1 MKDFLKFTFA
11 SLLGNLIGLV
21 LTTTLGIGG
30 LIFLVIM
37 VASQDSGPLVK
48 DKSVLV
54 FDLALSVSDTGPNPS
69 TSEAL
74 QELLSEDSPTS
85 IQLRTLVQT
94 IDQASKDD
102 KIVALYLQGTNTPI
116 STGLANLKEIRQ
128 ALQRFKDSGKTI
140 IAYDID
146 WTAPEY
152 YLASVANQVV
162 INPLGSLDIK
172 GLSSQVMFLTGALEK
187 YGIGVQVIRVGKY
200 KAAVEPFLLKKLSPE
215 NREQTQ
221 KLLGDL
227 WGEWLRTIAPSRK
240 VTPQQLQAFSNT
252 EGILLADTALK
263 GKLVDRVA
271 YGDEVITDFKK
282 MTGESKE
289 KSQQFRQISINSYSR
304 IPEVADINNGNQ
316 NSKNKI
322 AIVYAE
328 GEIVDGSGTSSQIGG
343 DRLAKELRKLRLDEK
358 VKAVVLRVNSPG
370 GSATASEVIGREVDL
385 IRKQKP
391 VIVSMGNFAASGGY
405 WIAMGADQI
414 FAQANTVT
422 GSIGVFG
429 LLFNIQDIASK
440 NGITWDIVK
449 TSKFADIQT
458 NSRPKSPE
466 ELARLQKVVNLIY
479 DRFIS
484 NVATHRKL
492 PKNQVQEI
500 AQGRVWSGS
509 QAKQLGLVDEI
520 GGLDAAIAAA
530 AKKANLGEDWTL
542 KEPAKP
548 RTLEER
554 ILDNLTGEN
563 LTKIPTPVDP
573 LTREFIRLQEELL
586 MIKEMNDPK
595 GIYTRLPFNL
605 KIE

>member
-30 LIFLVIM
+30 LIFLVILM
-37 VASQDSGPLVK
+37 ASQESGPLVK

-128 ALQRFKDSGKTI
+128 ALERFKKSGKTI

-146 WTAPEY
+146 WTVPEY

-263 GKLVDRVA
+263 GKLVDQVA
-271 YGDEVITDFKK
+271 YSDEVIADFKK

-492 PKNQVQEI
+492 SKNQVQEI

-554 ILDNLTGEN
+554 ILDNLTGDN

-573 LTREFIRLQEELL
+573 ITREFIRLQEELL

>member
-128 ALQRFKDSGKTI
+128 ALERFKKSGKTI

-263 GKLVDRVA
+263 GKLVDQVA
-271 YGDEVITDFKK
+271 YSDEVIADFKK

-492 PKNQVQEI
+492 PKNKVQEI

-554 ILDNLTGEN
+554 ILDNLTGDN

>member
-30 LIFLVIM
+30 LIFLVILM
-37 VASQDSGPLVK
+37 ASQESGPLVK

-128 ALQRFKDSGKTI
+128 ALERFKKSGKTI

-146 WTAPEY
+146 WTVPEY

-263 GKLVDRVA
+263 GKLVDQVA
-271 YGDEVITDFKK
+271 YSDEVIADFKK

-492 PKNQVQEI
+492 SKNQVQEI
-500 AQGRVWSGS
+500 AQGRVWSGA

-554 ILDNLTGEN
+554 ILDNLTGDN

>member
-30 LIFLVIM
+30 LIFLVILM
-37 VASQDSGPLVK
+37 ASQESGPLVK

-128 ALQRFKDSGKTI
+128 ALERFKKSGKTI

-146 WTAPEY
+146 WTVPEY

-263 GKLVDRVA
+263 GKLVDQVA
-271 YGDEVITDFKK
+271 YSDEVIADFKK

-289 KSQQFRQISINSYSR
+289 KSQQFRQISINSYSI

-492 PKNQVQEI
+492 PKNKVQEI

-554 ILDNLTGEN
+554 ILEN
-563 LTKIPTPVDP
+563 LAGDNFTKIPTPVDP

>member
-1 MKDFLKFTFA
+1 
-11 SLLGNLIGLV
+11 
-21 LTTTLGIGG
+21 
-30 LIFLVIM
+30 M
-37 VASQDSGPLVK
+37 VQRGSSSRRG
-48 DKSVLV
+48 
-54 FDLALSVSDTGPNPS
+54 
-69 TSEAL
+69 
-74 QELLSEDSPTS
+74 
-85 IQLRTLVQT
+85 
-94 IDQASKDD
+94 
-102 KIVALYLQGTNTPI
+102 
-116 STGLANLKEIRQ
+116 RQ
-128 ALQRFKDSGKTI
+128 A
-140 IAYDID
+140 
-146 WTAPEY
+146 
-152 YLASVANQVV
+152 V
-162 INPLGSLDIK
+162 
-172 GLSSQVMFLTGALEK
+172 
-187 YGIGVQVIRVGKY
+187 GIGVQVIRVGKY

-289 KSQQFRQISINSYSR
+289 KSQQFRQISISSYSR

-554 ILDNLTGEN
+554 ILDNLTGDN

>member
-554 ILDNLTGEN
+554 ILEN
-563 LTKIPTPVDP
+563 LAGDNFTKIPTPVDP

>member
-30 LIFLVIM
+30 LIFLVILM
-37 VASQDSGPLVK
+37 ASQESGPLVK

-128 ALQRFKDSGKTI
+128 ALERFKKSGKTI

-146 WTAPEY
+146 WTVPEY

-263 GKLVDRVA
+263 GKLVDQVA
-271 YGDEVITDFKK
+271 YSDEVIADFKK
-282 MTGESKE
+282 MTGESQD
-289 KSQQFRQISINSYSR
+289 KSQQFRQISINSYSK

-328 GEIVDGSGTSSQIGG
+328 GEIVDGSGTSSQIGS

-492 PKNQVQEI
+492 SKNQVQEI
-500 AQGRVWSGS
+500 AQGRVWSGA

-554 ILDNLTGEN
+554 ILDNLTGDN

>member
-21 LTTTLGIGG
+21 LITTMGIGG
-30 LIFLVIM
+30 LIFLAVMI
-37 VASQDSGPLVK
+37 ANQDSGPQVK

-102 KIVALYLQGTNTPI
+102 RIVAIYLQGTNTPI

-252 EGILLADTALK
+252 EGILLADKALK
-263 GKLVDRVA
+263 GKLVDQVS
-271 YGDEVITDFKK
+271 YGDEVITNFKK

-289 KSQQFRQISINSYSR
+289 KSQQFRQISINSYSKT
-304 IPEVADINNGNQ
+304 PEVADNNSGNQ
-316 NSKNKI
+316 NSDNKI

-370 GSATASEVIGREVDL
+370 GSATASEVIGREVQL

-391 VIVSMGNFAASGGY
+391 VIVSMGNYAASGGY

-414 FAQANTVT
+414 FAEANTVT

-449 TSKFADIQT
+449 TGKFADIQT

-466 ELARLQKVVNLIY
+466 ELARLQSVVNLIY

-484 NVATHRKL
+484 NVATNRKL
-492 PKNQVQEI
+492 TKDQVQEI

-509 QAKQLGLVDEI
+509 EAKQLGLVDEI
-520 GGLDAAIAAA
+520 GGLDAAIAFA
-530 AKKANLGEDWTL
+530 AKKANLGDDWKL

-548 RTLEER
+548 R
-554 ILDNLTGEN
+554 NGACAALTH
-563 LTKIPTPVDP
+563 PT
-573 LTREFIRLQEELL
+573 
-586 MIKEMNDPK
+586 N
-595 GIYTRLPFNL
+595 
-605 KIE
+605 

>member
-263 GKLVDRVA
+263 GKLVDQVA
-271 YGDEVITDFKK
+271 YSDEVIADFKK

-492 PKNQVQEI
+492 SKNQVQEI
-500 AQGRVWSGS
+500 AQGRVWSGA

-554 ILDNLTGEN
+554 ILDNLTGDN

-573 LTREFIRLQEELL
+573 ITREFIRLQEELL

>member
-263 GKLVDRVA
+263 GKLVDQVA
-271 YGDEVITDFKK
+271 YSDEVIADFKK

-492 PKNQVQEI
+492 SKNQVQEI
-500 AQGRVWSGS
+500 AQGRVWSGA

-554 ILDNLTGEN
+554 ILEN
-563 LTKIPTPVDP
+563 LAGDNFTKIPTPVDP

>member
-30 LIFLVIM
+30 LIFLVILM
-37 VASQDSGPLVK
+37 ASQESGPLVK

-128 ALQRFKDSGKTI
+128 ALERFKKSGKTI

-146 WTAPEY
+146 WTVPEY

-263 GKLVDRVA
+263 GKLVDQVA
-271 YGDEVITDFKK
+271 YSDEVIADFKK

-492 PKNQVQEI
+492 PKNKVQEI

-554 ILDNLTGEN
+554 ILDNLTGDN

>member
-30 LIFLVIM
+30 LIFLVILM
-37 VASQDSGPLVK
+37 ASQESGPLVK

-128 ALQRFKDSGKTI
+128 ALERFKKSGKTI

-146 WTAPEY
+146 WTVPEY

-263 GKLVDRVA
+263 GKLVDQVA
-271 YGDEVITDFKK
+271 YSDEVIADFKK

-492 PKNQVQEI
+492 SKNQVQEI
-500 AQGRVWSGS
+500 AQGRVWSGA

-554 ILDNLTGEN
+554 ILEN
-563 LTKIPTPVDP
+563 LAGDNFTKIPTPVDP

>member
-263 GKLVDRVA
+263 GKLVDQVA
-271 YGDEVITDFKK
+271 YSDEVIADFKK

-492 PKNQVQEI
+492 SKNQVQEI
-500 AQGRVWSGS
+500 AQGRVWSGA

-554 ILDNLTGEN
+554 ILDNLTGDN

>member
-128 ALQRFKDSGKTI
+128 ALERFKKSGKTI

-146 WTAPEY
+146 WTVPEY

-263 GKLVDRVA
+263 GKLVDQVA
-271 YGDEVITDFKK
+271 YSDEVIADFKK

-492 PKNQVQEI
+492 PKNKVQEI

-554 ILDNLTGEN
+554 ILDNLTGDN

>member
-30 LIFLVIM
+30 LIFLVILM
-37 VASQDSGPLVK
+37 ASQESGPLVK

-128 ALQRFKDSGKTI
+128 ALERFKKSGKTI

-146 WTAPEY
+146 WTVPEY

-263 GKLVDRVA
+263 GKLVDQVA
-271 YGDEVITDFKK
+271 YSDEVIADFKK
-282 MTGESKE
+282 MTGESQD
-289 KSQQFRQISINSYSR
+289 KSQQFRQISINSYSK

-328 GEIVDGSGTSSQIGG
+328 GEIVDGSGTSSQIGS

-492 PKNQVQEI
+492 SKNQVQEI
-500 AQGRVWSGS
+500 AQGRVWSGA

-554 ILDNLTGEN
+554 ILENLAGDN

>member
-21 LTTTLGIGG
+21 LITTMGIGG
-30 LIFLVIM
+30 LIFLAVMI
-37 VASQDSGPLVK
+37 ANQDSGPQVK

-102 KIVALYLQGTNTPI
+102 RIVAIYLQGTNTPI

-252 EGILLADTALK
+252 EGILLADKALK
-263 GKLVDRVA
+263 GKLVDQVS
-271 YGDEVITDFKK
+271 YGDEVITNFKK

-289 KSQQFRQISINSYSR
+289 KSQQFRQISINSYSKT
-304 IPEVADINNGNQ
+304 PEVADNNSGNQ
-316 NSKNKI
+316 NSNNKI

-370 GSATASEVIGREVDL
+370 GSATASEVIGREVQL

-391 VIVSMGNFAASGGY
+391 VIVSMGNYAASGGY

-414 FAQANTVT
+414 FAEANTVT

-449 TSKFADIQT
+449 TGKFADIQT

-466 ELARLQKVVNLIY
+466 ELARLQSVVNLIY

-484 NVATHRKL
+484 NVATNRKL
-492 PKNQVQEI
+492 TKDQVQEI

-509 QAKQLGLVDEI
+509 EAKQLGLVDEI
-520 GGLDAAIAAA
+520 GGLDAAIAFA
-530 AKKANLGEDWTL
+530 AKKANLGDDWKL

-554 ILDNLTGEN
+554 ILENLAGDN
-563 LTKIPTPVDP
+563 LTKIATPVDP
-573 LTREFIRLQEELL
+573 LTREFLRLQEELS
-586 MIKEMNDPK
+586 MIKTMNDPK

-605 KIE
+605 RIE

>member
-1 MKDFLKFTFA
+1 
-11 SLLGNLIGLV
+11 
-21 LTTTLGIGG
+21 
-30 LIFLVIM
+30 
-37 VASQDSGPLVK
+37 
-48 DKSVLV
+48 
-54 FDLALSVSDTGPNPS
+54 
-69 TSEAL
+69 
-74 QELLSEDSPTS
+74 
-85 IQLRTLVQT
+85 
-94 IDQASKDD
+94 
-102 KIVALYLQGTNTPI
+102 
-116 STGLANLKEIRQ
+116 
-128 ALQRFKDSGKTI
+128 
-140 IAYDID
+140 
-146 WTAPEY
+146 
-152 YLASVANQVV
+152 
-162 INPLGSLDIK
+162 
-172 GLSSQVMFLTGALEK
+172 
-187 YGIGVQVIRVGKY
+187 
-200 KAAVEPFLLKKLSPE
+200 
-215 NREQTQ
+215 
-221 KLLGDL
+221 
-227 WGEWLRTIAPSRK
+227 
-240 VTPQQLQAFSNT
+240 
-252 EGILLADTALK
+252 
-263 GKLVDRVA
+263 
-271 YGDEVITDFKK
+271 
-282 MTGESKE
+282 
-289 KSQQFRQISINSYSR
+289 
-304 IPEVADINNGNQ
+304 
-316 NSKNKI
+316 
-322 AIVYAE
+322 
-328 GEIVDGSGTSSQIGG
+328 
-343 DRLAKELRKLRLDEK
+343 
-358 VKAVVLRVNSPG
+358 
-370 GSATASEVIGREVDL
+370 
-385 IRKQKP
+385 
-391 VIVSMGNFAASGGY
+391 MGNFAASGGY

-554 ILDNLTGEN
+554 ILDNLTGDN

-573 LTREFIRLQEELL
+573 ITREFIRLQEELL

>member
-30 LIFLVIM
+30 LIFLVILM
-37 VASQDSGPLVK
+37 ASQESGPLVK

-128 ALQRFKDSGKTI
+128 ALERFKKSGKTI

-146 WTAPEY
+146 WTVPEY

-263 GKLVDRVA
+263 GKLVDQVA
-271 YGDEVITDFKK
+271 YSDEVIADFKK

-492 PKNQVQEI
+492 PKNKVQEI

-554 ILDNLTGEN
+554 ILENLAGDN

-573 LTREFIRLQEELL
+573 ITREFIRLQEELL

>member
-1 MKDFLKFTFA
+1 MKYFLKFTFA

-30 LIFLVIM
+30 LIFLVILM
-37 VASQDSGPLVK
+37 ASQESGPLVK

-146 WTAPEY
+146 WTVPEY

-162 INPLGSLDIK
+162 INPLGYLDIK

-263 GKLVDRVA
+263 GKLVDQVA
-271 YGDEVITDFKK
+271 YSDEVIADFKK
-282 MTGESKE
+282 MTGESQD
-289 KSQQFRQISINSYSR
+289 KSQQFRQISINSYSK

-328 GEIVDGSGTSSQIGG
+328 GEIVDGSGTSSQIGS

-492 PKNQVQEI
+492 SKNQVQEI
-500 AQGRVWSGS
+500 AQGRVWSGA

-554 ILDNLTGEN
+554 ILEN
-563 LTKIPTPVDP
+563 LAGDNFTKIPTPVDP

>member
-128 ALQRFKDSGKTI
+128 ALERFKKSGKTI

-146 WTAPEY
+146 WTVPEY

-263 GKLVDRVA
+263 GKLVDQVA
-271 YGDEVITDFKK
+271 YSDEVIADFKK

-492 PKNQVQEI
+492 PKNKVQEI
-500 AQGRVWSGS
+500 AQGRVWSGA

-554 ILDNLTGEN
+554 ILDNLTGDN

>member
-1 MKDFLKFTFA
+1 MKDFFKFTFA

-37 VASQDSGPLVK
+37 MANQESGPLVK

-74 QELLSEDSPTS
+74 QELLSEDIPTS

-240 VTPQQLQAFSNT
+240 LTTQQLQSFSNT

-289 KSQQFRQISINSYSR
+289 QSQQFRQISINSYSK

-316 NSKNKI
+316 NSINKI

-328 GEIVDGSGTSSQIGG
+328 GEIVDGRGTSGQIGG

-370 GSATASEVIGREVDL
+370 GSATASEVIGREVEL

-484 NVATHRKL
+484 NVATRRQL
-492 PKNQVQEI
+492 PKNKVQEI
-500 AQGRVWSGS
+500 AQGRVWSGA

-554 ILDNLTGEN
+554 ILENLAGDN

-573 LTREFIRLQEELL
+573 LTREFLRLQEELL

-605 KIE
+605 TIE

>member
-30 LIFLVIM
+30 LIFLVILM
-37 VASQDSGPLVK
+37 ANQESGPLVK

-54 FDLALSVSDTGPNPS
+54 FDLSLSVSDTGPNPS

-94 IDQASKDD
+94 IDQASQDD

-128 ALQRFKDSGKTI
+128 ALQRFKQSGKTI

-200 KAAVEPFLLKKLSPE
+200 KAAVEPFVLKKLSPE

-263 GKLVDRVA
+263 GKLVDQVA
-271 YGDEVITDFKK
+271 YSDEVITDFKK
-282 MTGESKE
+282 MTGESQD
-289 KSQQFRQISINSYSR
+289 KSQQFRQISINSYSK

-322 AIVYAE
+322 AIIYAE
-328 GEIVDGSGTSSQIGG
+328 GEIVDGRGTSSQIGS
-343 DRLAKELRKLRLDEK
+343 DRLAKELRKLRLDEQ

-370 GSATASEVIGREVDL
+370 GSATASEVIGREVEL

-429 LLFNIQDIASK
+429 LLFNIQDIASN

-492 PKNQVQEI
+492 PKNKVQEI

-554 ILDNLTGEN
+554 ILENLAGDN

-573 LTREFIRLQEELL
+573 LTREFLRLQEELL

-605 KIE
+605 TIE

>member
-492 PKNQVQEI
+492 PKNKVQEI

-554 ILDNLTGEN
+554 ILDNLTGDN

>member
-263 GKLVDRVA
+263 GKLVDQVA
-271 YGDEVITDFKK
+271 YSDEVIADFKK

-554 ILDNLTGEN
+554 ILEN
-563 LTKIPTPVDP
+563 LAGDNFTKIPTPVDP

>member
-30 LIFLVIM
+30 LIFLVILM
-37 VASQDSGPLVK
+37 ASQESGPLVK

-128 ALQRFKDSGKTI
+128 ALERFKKSGKTI

-146 WTAPEY
+146 WTVPEY

-263 GKLVDRVA
+263 GKLVDQVA
-271 YGDEVITDFKK
+271 YSDEVIADFKK

-492 PKNQVQEI
+492 PKNKVQEI

-554 ILDNLTGEN
+554 ILEN
-563 LTKIPTPVDP
+563 LAGDNFTKIPTPVDP

>member
-30 LIFLVIM
+30 LIFLVILM
-37 VASQDSGPLVK
+37 ASQESGPLVK

-128 ALQRFKDSGKTI
+128 ALERFKKSGKTI

-146 WTAPEY
+146 WTVPEY

-263 GKLVDRVA
+263 GKLVDQVA
-271 YGDEVITDFKK
+271 YSDEVIADFKK
-282 MTGESKE
+282 MTGESQD

-328 GEIVDGSGTSSQIGG
+328 GEIVDGSGTSSQIGS

-492 PKNQVQEI
+492 SKNQVQEI
-500 AQGRVWSGS
+500 AQGRVWSGA

-554 ILDNLTGEN
+554 ILDNLTGDN

-573 LTREFIRLQEELL
+573 ITREFIRLQEELL

>member
-21 LTTTLGIGG
+21 LITTMGIGG
-30 LIFLVIM
+30 LIFLAVMI
-37 VASQDSGPLVK
+37 ANQDSGPQVK

-102 KIVALYLQGTNTPI
+102 RIVAIYVQGTNTPI

-187 YGIGVQVIRVGKY
+187 NGIGVQVIRVGKY

-252 EGILLADTALK
+252 EGILLADKALK
-263 GKLVDRVA
+263 GKLVDQVS
-271 YGDEVITDFKK
+271 YGDEVITNFKK

-289 KSQQFRQISINSYSR
+289 KSQQFRQISINSYSKT
-304 IPEVADINNGNQ
+304 PEVADNNSGNQ
-316 NSKNKI
+316 NSDNKI

-370 GSATASEVIGREVDL
+370 GSATASEVIGREVQL

-391 VIVSMGNFAASGGY
+391 VIVSMGNYAASGGY

-414 FAQANTVT
+414 FAEANTVT

-449 TSKFADIQT
+449 TGKFADIQT

-466 ELARLQKVVNLIY
+466 ELARLQSVVNLIY

-484 NVATHRKL
+484 NVATNRKL
-492 PKNQVQEI
+492 TKDQVQEI

-509 QAKQLGLVDEI
+509 EAKQLGLVDEI
-520 GGLDAAIAAA
+520 GGLDAAIAFA
-530 AKKANLGEDWTL
+530 AKKANLGDDWKL

-554 ILDNLTGEN
+554 ILENLAGDS
-563 LTKIPTPVDP
+563 LTKIATPVDP
-573 LTREFIRLQEELL
+573 LTREFLRLQEELS
-586 MIKEMNDPK
+586 MIKTMNDPK

-605 KIE
+605 RIE

>member
-146 WTAPEY
+146 WTVPEY

-263 GKLVDRVA
+263 GKLVDQVA
-271 YGDEVITDFKK
+271 YSDEVIADFKK

-492 PKNQVQEI
+492 SKNQVQEI
-500 AQGRVWSGS
+500 AQGRVWSGA

-554 ILDNLTGEN
+554 ILDNLTGDN

-573 LTREFIRLQEELL
+573 ITREFIRLQEELL

>member
-172 GLSSQVMFLTGALEK
+172 GLSSQVMFLSGALEK

-263 GKLVDRVA
+263 GKLVDQVA
-271 YGDEVITDFKK
+271 YSDEVIADFKK

-554 ILDNLTGEN
+554 ILDNLTGDN

>member
-492 PKNQVQEI
+492 SKNQVQEI
-500 AQGRVWSGS
+500 AQGRVWSGA

-554 ILDNLTGEN
+554 ILENLAGDN

>member
-128 ALQRFKDSGKTI
+128 ALERFKKSGKTI

-146 WTAPEY
+146 WTVPEY

-172 GLSSQVMFLTGALEK
+172 GLSSQVMFLSGALEK

-554 ILDNLTGEN
+554 ILDNLTGDN

>member
-21 LTTTLGIGG
+21 LITTMGIGG
-30 LIFLVIM
+30 LIFLAVMI
-37 VASQDSGPLVK
+37 ANQDSGPQVK

-102 KIVALYLQGTNTPI
+102 RIVAIYLQGTNTPI

-252 EGILLADTALK
+252 EGILLADKALK
-263 GKLVDRVA
+263 GKLVDQVS
-271 YGDEVITDFKK
+271 YGDEVITNFKK

-289 KSQQFRQISINSYSR
+289 KSQQFRQISINSYSKT
-304 IPEVADINNGNQ
+304 PEVADNNSGNQ
-316 NSKNKI
+316 NSDNKI

-370 GSATASEVIGREVDL
+370 GSATASEVIGREVQL

-391 VIVSMGNFAASGGY
+391 VIVSMGNYAASGGY

-414 FAQANTVT
+414 FAEANTVT

-449 TSKFADIQT
+449 TGKFADIQT

-466 ELARLQKVVNLIY
+466 ELARLQSVVNLIY

-484 NVATHRKL
+484 NVATNRKL
-492 PKNQVQEI
+492 TKDQVQEI

-509 QAKQLGLVDEI
+509 EAKQLGLVDEI
-520 GGLDAAIAAA
+520 GGLDAAIASA
-530 AKKANLGEDWTL
+530 AKKANLGDDWKL

-554 ILDNLTGEN
+554 ILENLAGDN
-563 LTKIPTPVDP
+563 LTKIATPVDP
-573 LTREFIRLQEELL
+573 LTREFLRLQEELS
-586 MIKEMNDPK
+586 MIKTMNDPK

-605 KIE
+605 RIE

>member
-263 GKLVDRVA
+263 GKLVDQVA
-271 YGDEVITDFKK
+271 YSDEVIADFKK

-492 PKNQVQEI
+492 PKNKVQEI

-554 ILDNLTGEN
+554 ILEN
-563 LTKIPTPVDP
+563 LAGDNFTKIPTPVDP

>member
-21 LTTTLGIGG
+21 LITTMGIGG
-30 LIFLVIM
+30 LIFLAVMI
-37 VASQDSGPLVK
+37 ANQDSGPQVK

-102 KIVALYLQGTNTPI
+102 RIVAIYLQGTNTPI

-252 EGILLADTALK
+252 EGILLADKALK
-263 GKLVDRVA
+263 GKLVDQVS
-271 YGDEVITDFKK
+271 YGDEVITNFKK

-289 KSQQFRQISINSYSR
+289 KSQQFRQISINSYSKT
-304 IPEVADINNGNQ
+304 PEVADNNSGNQ
-316 NSKNKI
+316 NSDNKI

-370 GSATASEVIGREVDL
+370 GSATASEVIGREVQL

-391 VIVSMGNFAASGGY
+391 VIVSMGNYAASGGY

-414 FAQANTVT
+414 FAEANTVT

-449 TSKFADIQT
+449 TGKFADIQT

-466 ELARLQKVVNLIY
+466 ELARLQSVVNLIY

-484 NVATHRKL
+484 NVATNRKL
-492 PKNQVQEI
+492 TKDQVQEI

-509 QAKQLGLVDEI
+509 EAKQLGLVDEI
-520 GGLDAAIAAA
+520 GGLDAAIAFA
-530 AKKANLGEDWTL
+530 AKKANLGDDWKL

-554 ILDNLTGEN
+554 ILENLAGDN
-563 LTKIPTPVDP
+563 LTKIATPVDP
-573 LTREFIRLQEELL
+573 LTREFLRLQEELS
-586 MIKEMNDPK
+586 MIKTMNDPK

-605 KIE
+605 RIE

>member
-30 LIFLVIM
+30 LIFLVILM
-37 VASQDSGPLVK
+37 ASQESGPLVK

-128 ALQRFKDSGKTI
+128 ALERFKKSGKTI

-146 WTAPEY
+146 WTVPEY

-263 GKLVDRVA
+263 GKLVDQVA
-271 YGDEVITDFKK
+271 YSDEVIADFKK

-492 PKNQVQEI
+492 SKNQVQEI

-554 ILDNLTGEN
+554 ILEN
-563 LTKIPTPVDP
+563 LAGDNFTKIPTPVDP